1 MFKPCCLPTAI
12 GSLPHKNASNAIEV
26 VERNLKEIP
35 IWPQLP
41 NLSFYEAMCVQVSEG
56 MPLVEVDVLNERIFF
71 NTKRD
76 AVEEVEK
83 FYEKY
88 LSEETEY
95 FKISKDYAAG
105 FYLFLEELKLNK
117 WPKIKFAKGHLVGP
131 VSFGLSVSDDK
142 KQPVIYNE
150 TLMDT
155 ILKTLSLKA
164 KWQEQKFKEVKP
176 DIDTII
182 FFDEPSLQA
191 IGSAYV
197 SIEKEKVID
206 YLNECFSNLS
216 GLKGVHC
223 CGNTDWSILMK
234 TEADIISFDAYD
246 HTESFALYRD
256 ELKEFINRG
265 GVLAWGIVPAAFPD
279 ANQVAGE
286 DLESI
291 LKRFEEKL
299 ELIIALGIDK
309 QTLLEQALITPNCGT
324 GSMSEELAE
333 KSFVLTKEVSEAL
346 RDKYQISSAK

>member
-1 MFKPCCLPTAI
+1 VFKPCCLPTSI
-12 GSLPHKNASNAIEV
+12 GSLPHKNAADAIEV
-26 VERNLKEIP
+26 IEKNLEEIP

-41 NLSFYEAMCVQVSEG
+41 NLSFYEIMYVQVSEG
-56 MPLVEVDVLNERIFF
+56 MPLMEVDTSNEKIFF
-71 NTKRD
+71 NTKKD
-76 AVEEVEK
+76 VVEEIEK

-88 LSEETEY
+88 LSGDVEF

-105 FYLFLEELKLNK
+105 FYLFLNELKRNK
-117 WPKIKFAKGHLVGP
+117 WPKVKFVKGHLVGP

-155 ILKTLSLKA
+155 VLKTLSLKA
-164 KWQEQKFKEVKP
+164 KWQEDQFKKIKP

-182 FFDEPSLQA
+182 FFDEPSLQM

-197 SIEKEKVID
+197 SVEKEKVIA
-206 YLNECFSNLS
+206 YLNECFSNLDS
-216 GLKGVHC
+216 LKGVHC
-223 CGNTDWSILMK
+223 CGNTDWSILME
-234 TEADIISFDAYD
+234 TNADIISFDAYD
-246 HTESFALYRD
+246 HTESFALYPK
-256 ELKEFINRG
+256 ELKKFINRG

-279 ANQVAGE
+279 ADQITSENLA
-286 DLESI
+286 SI

-299 ELIIALGIDK
+299 ELIVVLGIDK

-333 KSFVLTKEVSEAL
+333 KSFALTRQVSEAL
-346 RDKYQISSAK
+346 RKLYF